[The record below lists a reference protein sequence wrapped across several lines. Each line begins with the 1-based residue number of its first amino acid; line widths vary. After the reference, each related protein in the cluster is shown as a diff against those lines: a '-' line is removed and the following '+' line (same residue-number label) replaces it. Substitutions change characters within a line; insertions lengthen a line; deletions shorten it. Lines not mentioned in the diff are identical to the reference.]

1 MDAYSPY
8 AGTLVIPDQLVA
20 GDSPVHLAEGEVVLK
35 IRRPMLPIRG
45 AFELLDPDGEPL
57 AYGRA
62 KGFVRPRY
70 PLEAPDGT
78 TLLELVLGLKGA
90 SGASTVTLPDGRR
103 LSAQGTWWTLRR
115 FSVHDGE
122 AEVAEDGTW
131 ISKTGS
137 MPNTWGID
145 PNDED
150 RLDVDAWMQLGECQF
165 AGRRIR
171 CQHAQIGDH
180 SHRSAPPETTF
191 FPFMSTAAMSVG
203 RHEVESIDEAAPGV
217 RQHDHDLFTVVRDR
231 GCSTRAG

>member
-20 GDSPVHLAEGEVVLK
+20 GDSPVHLTEGEVVLK

-115 FSVHDGE
+115 FSVLDGE
-122 AEVAEDGTW
+122 AEVAAAYPATNEF
-131 ISKTGS
+131 
-137 MPNTWGID
+137 PFR
-145 PNDED
+145 P
-150 RLDVDAWMQLGECQF
+150 DAYVFEL
-165 AGRRIR
+165 RRPVLSI
-171 CQHAQIGDH
+171 AQAVGLAQ
-180 SHRSAPPETTF
+180 SLRAAARSAR
-191 FPFMSTAAMSVG
+191 SV
-203 RHEVESIDEAAPGV
+203 HAPQVG
-217 RQHDHDLFTVVRDR
+217 
-231 GCSTRAG
+231 